1 MRVHSRPVL
10 TGVAVVL
17 GAATAASLALDLGR
31 VPRGG
36 GLDPIAATAD
46 PCGAADCTIAF
57 KASIDGAPSR
67 VVPPRRASA
76 APAEDVVEA
85 GLLVGAERHF
95 GR

>member
-46 PCGAADCTIAF
+46 PCGAADCTTAY
-57 KASIDGAPSR
+57 KAVIDGAPSR
-67 VVPPRRASA
+67 VVPRRASA
-76 APAEDVVEA
+76 TPAEDVVEA

>member
-1 MRVHSRPVL
+1 MRIRSRPVF
-10 TGVAVVL
+10 TGAAVVL
-17 GAATAASLALDLGR
+17 GAATAASLALELGR
-31 VPRGG
+31 VPRGSG
-36 GLDPIAATAD
+36 IERIAD

-67 VVPPRRASA
+67 VVPPRGAST

-85 GLLVGAERHF
+85 GLLGGAERHF